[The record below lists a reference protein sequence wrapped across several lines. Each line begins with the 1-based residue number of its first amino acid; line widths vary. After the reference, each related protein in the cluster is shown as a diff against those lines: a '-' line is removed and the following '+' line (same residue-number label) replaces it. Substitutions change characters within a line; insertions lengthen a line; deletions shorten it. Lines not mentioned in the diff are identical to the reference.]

1 MFTILTMQIQKH
13 LWPLCAVMGILL
25 TSAFTLT
32 VRAPM
37 AHAATVAKEGAKVSI
52 VNFAFTPAE
61 IFGVQVSGFLAWW
74 LWRTMYLINS

>member
-32 VRAPM
+32 VRAPWD
-37 AHAATVAKEGAKVSI
+37 ALAIADYLKSI
-52 VNFAFTPAE
+52 PPIKNK
-61 IFGVQVSGFLAWW
+61 IK
-74 LWRTMYLINS
+74 